1 VVVERSDP
9 PASSQVRAEVMLE
22 KMVLPETVRLVVVA
36 SVDEEFTVRRLV
48 MVLVPAFTKIPSP
61 AVSGERKVPL
71 SIQFEEPDPTQI
83 PLMAKHPPVR
93 LRPLARDDVAADEEK
108 SALEKV
114 VEALVMEKSVVV
126 AKMSDEEPIWNEP
139 SAKAVKSQCF

>member
-1 VVVERSDP
+1 
-9 PASSQVRAEVMLE
+9 
-22 KMVLPETVRLVVVA
+22 
-36 SVDEEFTVRRLV
+36 
-48 MVLVPAFTKIPSP
+48 
-61 AVSGERKVPL
+61 
-71 SIQFEEPDPTQI
+71 
-83 PLMAKHPPVR
+83 
-93 LRPLARDDVAADEEK
+93 LARDDVAADEEK